1 MQFSIFDQIKKLA
14 PQILEN
20 AGVIKVARTRA
31 NGYPTYECPFCGNG
45 TGKAGDGLAVQKY
58 DWGYNYHCFKE
69 GKNYTAV
76 DLIVAHIGANDNMG
90 KVAEWAKENFKL
102 SYVGEE
108 KKIATRKSEPN
119 KKFSFPRNY
128 SGFYERAQ
136 SRLEKYLEKNE
147 KLRGLSLE
155 DFRAVGAGLATAE
168 ELREV
173 GEKVGCEVL
182 IFPFNE
188 NHFFMRSVT
197 DNPTVKRGNTGGK
210 KELYI
215 PEGIKWEMPIFVTEG
230 IIDCLS
236 FIKAGVPA
244 MAVDGAGNF
253 KNLSEW
259 LDDRGY
265 KDAAKKP
272 RLILIG
278 DNNDDGTGQKQALA
292 GVKELVKGGYA
303 AISVILSPDKKY
315 DANEFLQK
323 DFEKFAGRVYEI
335 YGEVENELEKIS
347 AEVVAQKLLE
357 ESGGFISAE
366 NYDRI
371 FFEKELA
378 ELKKVACRQSG
389 YKNLDEK
396 QEFMPG
402 LYVIGAISSLGKTS
416 FCLQWAEQMARQGET
431 VLFCSYEMSMI
442 ELHSK
447 MLARNLYLK
456 NQHTTLTATQ
466 IRRGGE
472 SAELKSV
479 RDSLNLSNLKIA
491 KCKFETIDELLEK
504 LEEAVEDL
512 ERPPVIFID
521 YLQFIRPST
530 KLRETSAKAAI
541 DDIVMKLKIFQQ
553 EKNALI
559 VVVSSFNR
567 MNYTQT
573 AAFESFKESGG
584 VEYTADVL
592 LALELYCTAELKGS
606 QLGAQSDRKIIDEAK
621 KEYPRKV
628 RLKCLKNRV
637 GGLYECFFKFYM
649 KNDYFEVCTE
659 EDFKVGQSKA
669 AHRS

>member
-1 MQFSIFDQIKKLA
+1 M
-14 PQILEN
+14 
-20 AGVIKVARTRA
+20 
-31 NGYPTYECPFCGNG
+31 
-45 TGKAGDGLAVQKY
+45 
-58 DWGYNYHCFKE
+58 
-69 GKNYTAV
+69 
-76 DLIVAHIGANDNMG
+76 
-90 KVAEWAKENFKL
+90 
-102 SYVGEE
+102 
-108 KKIATRKSEPN
+108 
-119 KKFSFPRNY
+119 
-128 SGFYERAQ
+128 
-136 SRLEKYLEKNE
+136 
-147 KLRGLSLE
+147 
-155 DFRAVGAGLATAE
+155 
-168 ELREV
+168 
-173 GEKVGCEVL
+173 
-182 IFPFNE
+182 
-188 NHFFMRSVT
+188 T

-215 PEGIKWEMPIFVTEG
+215 PEGINWEMPIFVTEG

-236 FIKAGVPA
+236 FVKLGVPA

-253 KNLSEW
+253 KNLAEW
-259 LDDRGY
+259 LNSKGF
-265 KDAAKKP
+265 KNAEVKT
-272 RLILIG
+272 RLILVG
-278 DNNDDGTGQKQALA
+278 DNNDDGTGQKQAEA

-303 AISVILSPDKKY
+303 AVSVILSEDLKY

-323 DFEKFAGRVYEI
+323 DFEGFVGRVNEI

-347 AEVVAQKLLE
+347 AEISAQKLLE
-357 ESGGFISAE
+357 ETGGFISAE
-366 NYDRI
+366 SYDKI

-378 ELKKVACRQSG
+378 ELKKVACRKSG
-389 YKNLDEK
+389 YENLDEK
-396 QEFMPG
+396 QEFLPG

-431 VLFCSYEMSMI
+431 VLFCSYEMSLI

-466 IRRGGE
+466 IRRGGG

-479 RDSLNLSNLKIA
+479 RGSLNLSNYLSNLKIA

-504 LEEAVEDL
+504 LEVAMKGL

-530 KLRETSAKAAI
+530 KLRETSARAAI

-606 QLGAQSDRKIIDEAK
+606 QSDRKTIDDAK

-649 KNDYFEVCTE
+649 KNDYFEACKE
-659 EDFKVGQSKA
+659 EDFKVQSRN

>member
-1 MQFSIFDQIKKLA
+1 MQDSIFDEIKKLA
-14 PQILEN
+14 PQELEN
-20 AGVIKVARTRA
+20 VGVIKVARTRA
-31 NGYPTYECPFCGNG
+31 NGYPTYECSFCGNG
-45 TGKAGDGLAVQKY
+45 QGENGDGLTVQEY
-58 DWGYNYHCFKE
+58 SWGFNYHCFKE

-76 DLIVAHIGANDNMG
+76 DLIAAHCGYSSRELG
-90 KVAEWAKENFKL
+90 KVAKWAKEKFNL
-102 SYVGEE
+102 NYVVEE
-108 KKIATRKSEPN
+108 KKIATPKSEPD
-119 KKFSFPRNY
+119 KKFHIPRDY
-128 SGFYERAQ
+128 SEFYKKSQ
-136 SRLEKYLEKNE
+136 KRLEKYLATNGKF
-147 KLRGLSLE
+147 RGLEKEELKN
-155 DFRAVGAGLATAE
+155 AGLATVE

-173 GEKVGCEVL
+173 GERVPCEVI

-188 NHFFMRSVT
+188 NHFFMRSVADT
-197 DNPTVKRGNTGGK
+197 PLVKRGNTGGK

-215 PEGIKWEMPIFVTEG
+215 PEGINCEMPVFVTEG

-253 KNLSEW
+253 KNLAEW
-259 LDDRGY
+259 LDRKGF
-265 KDAAKKP
+265 KDAEMKP
-272 RLILIG
+272 RLIVVG
-278 DNNDDGTGQKQALA
+278 DNNDDGTGQRQATE
-292 GVKELVKGGYA
+292 GVRELVREGYA
-303 AISVILSPDKKY
+303 AVNVILSPNEKY

-323 DFEKFAGRVYEI
+323 DFEKFVSRVYEI
-335 YGEVENELEKIS
+335 YVEVENELDKIS
-347 AEVVAQKLLE
+347 AEIREQKLLE

-366 NYDRI
+366 NYDKV

-378 ELKKVACRQSG
+378 ELKNVAHRKSG

-396 QEFMPG
+396 QEFLPG
-402 LYVIGAISSLGKTS
+402 LYVIGAIASLGKTT
-416 FCLQWAEQMARQGET
+416 FCLQWAEQMARLGET
-431 VLFCSYEMSMI
+431 VLFCSYEMSLL

-447 MLARNLYLK
+447 MLARNIYLK
-456 NQHTTLTATQ
+456 NQRTTLTATQ
-466 IRRGGE
+466 IRRGGND
-472 SAELKSV
+472 SDLKSV
-479 RDSLNLSNLKIA
+479 RSDFNLENFKIA
-491 KCKFETIDELLEK
+491 KCKFETIDELIEK
-504 LEEAVEDL
+504 LEMATEKL
-512 ERPPVIFID
+512 EKPPVIFID
-521 YLQFIRPST
+521 YLQFIRPSE

-592 LALELYCTAELKGS
+592 LALELYCTAELKGN
-606 QLGAQSDRKIIDEAK
+606 QLGAQNDRKIIDEAK

-637 GGLYECFFKFYM
+637 GGLYECFFKFFM
-649 KNDYFEVCTE
+649 KNDYFEACTE
-659 EDFKVGQSKA
+659 EDLKVGQPKM

>member
-1 MQFSIFDQIKKLA
+1 MKISIFDSTKKLA
-14 PQILEN
+14 PQDLEN
-20 AGVIKVARTRA
+20 AGVIKIARTRA
-31 NGYPTYECPFCGNG
+31 NGYPTYECPYCGNG
-45 TGKAGDGLAVQKY
+45 TGKAGDGLTVQKY
-58 DWGYNYHCFKE
+58 EWGYNYHCFKE

-76 DLIVAHIGANDNMG
+76 DLIAAHIGANGDMG
-90 KVAEWAKENFKL
+90 KVAEWAKEKFNL
-102 SYVGEE
+102 NDVDEE
-108 KKIATRKSEPN
+108 KKIAAPKSEPN
-119 KKFSFPRNY
+119 KKFNVPRDY
-128 SGFYERAQ
+128 SELYERAQ
-136 SRLEKYLEKNE
+136 KRLAEYLAKKG

-155 DFRAVGAGLATAE
+155 DFRVAGAGIATAE

-173 GEKVGCEVL
+173 GEKVPGEVI

-197 DNPTVKRGNTGGK
+197 DNPLVKRGNTGGK

-215 PEGIKWEMPIFVTEG
+215 PEGIDCGKPIMVTEG

-236 FIKAGVPA
+236 FMKLGVPA

-253 KNLSEW
+253 KNLAEW
-259 LDDRGY
+259 LNSKGF
-265 KDAAKKP
+265 KNAEAKP

-278 DNNDDGTGQKQALA
+278 DNNDDGTGQKQAEA
-292 GVKELVKGGYA
+292 GVKELLKGGYA
-303 AISVILSPDKKY
+303 AVSVILSEDLKY

-323 DFEKFAGRVYEI
+323 DFEGFVGRVSEI
-335 YGEVENELEKIS
+335 YDEVENELEEIS
-347 AEVVAQKLLE
+347 AEIAAQKLLE
-357 ESGGFISAE
+357 EAGGFISAE
-366 NYDRI
+366 SYDRV

-378 ELKKVACRQSG
+378 ELKKVACRKSG
-389 YKNLDEK
+389 YENLDEK

-431 VLFCSYEMSMI
+431 VLFCSYEMSLV

-472 SAELKSV
+472 STELKSV
-479 RDSLNLSNLKIA
+479 RGSLNLSNLKIA

-592 LALELYCTAELKGS
+592 LALELYCTAELKG
-606 QLGAQSDRKIIDEAK
+606 AQSDRKTIDDAK

-649 KNDYFEVCTE
+649 KNDYFEVCSE
-659 EDFKVGQSKA
+659 EDFKAIKSNT